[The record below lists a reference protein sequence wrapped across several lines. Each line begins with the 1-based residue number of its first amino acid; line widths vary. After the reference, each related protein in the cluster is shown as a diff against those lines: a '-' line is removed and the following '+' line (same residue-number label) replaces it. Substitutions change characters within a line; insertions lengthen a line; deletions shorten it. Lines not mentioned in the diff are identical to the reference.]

1 MIKEAIVKIVN
12 KEDLTYQ
19 EAYTVMNEIMNGET
33 SPTQNAAFLAS
44 LSTKSAKAETTDEIA
59 GCAAAMRD
67 HATRVET
74 GMDVFEIVGTGGDNA
89 QSFNISTTAAII
101 AAAGGMKVAK
111 HGNRAASSNSGT
123 ADCLEALGVNISQSP
138 KKCVELLNEVG
149 MCFFFAQ
156 QYHSSMKYVGAIR
169 RELGFRTVFN
179 ILGPLTNPA
188 SPKMQ
193 LLGVYDAYL
202 VEPLAQVLIN
212 LGVKRGMVVYGMDKL
227 DEISLSSPT
236 KICEIKD
243 GWFKSYMIKPEDFGY
258 ERCTKDDLKGGTP
271 DDNARITRAILNGK
285 KGHQRNA
292 VLLNAG
298 AALYIGGKANSI
310 QNGIALAADLID
322 SGKAMQTLEK
332 LIEASNRP
340 EVEA

>member
-12 KEDLTYQ
+12 KEDLTYD
-19 EAYTVMNEIMNGET
+19 EAFSVMNEIMNGET
-33 SPTQNAAFLAS
+33 TPTQNAAFLAA

-59 GCAAAMRD
+59 GCAAAMRG
-67 HATRVET
+67 HATKVKT
-74 GMDVFEIVGTGGDNA
+74 DFDVFEIVGTGGDNA
-89 QSFNISTTAAII
+89 HSFNISTTSALV

-111 HGNRAASSNSGT
+111 HGNRAASSSSGT
-123 ADCLEALGVNISQSP
+123 ADCLEALGVNINQSP
-138 KKCVELLNEVG
+138 ELCAELLKEVG

-156 QYHSSMKYVGAIR
+156 MYHSSMKYVGAIR

-188 SPKMQ
+188 SPSMQ
-193 LLGVYDAYL
+193 LLGVYDSYL

-227 DEISLSSPT
+227 DEISLSAPT

-243 GWFKSYMIKPEDFGY
+243 GWCKSYTITPEQFGF
-258 ERCTKDDLKGGTP
+258 ERCSKEDLKGGSP
-271 DDNARITRAILNGK
+271 AENAEITRKILAGE
-285 KGHQRNA
+285 KGHKRNA

-298 AALYIGGKANSI
+298 AALYIGGKAESLKD
-310 QNGIALAADLID
+310 GIALAAELID
-322 SGKAMQTLEK
+322 SGKAAQTLEN
-332 LIEASNRP
+332 LIEVSNRS